1 MENSP
6 PSSVNAVPLEK
17 FKVVLLGEGC
27 VGKTSL
33 VLRYVENKF
42 NPRHVTTLQASFFT
56 KRLNLAGSKRVELS
70 IWDTAGQERFH
81 ALGPVYYRGSHG
93 ALLVYDVT
101 DEDSFEKVK
110 TWVRELRTILGE
122 RVQLVVAGNKSD
134 LLDKDPQQR
143 RVDAAKAEEYCRTVG
158 AVHFETSAKLN
169 RNIEE
174 MFLTLTQNMCRI
186 YSGDPTTSKR
196 ASTRGGLTVEAD
208 GPSGDGLGQ
217 KEGRKCC

>member
-1 MENSP
+1 MDQSP
-6 PSSVNAVPLEK
+6 PSSANSVPLEK

-42 NPRHVTTLQASFFT
+42 NPKHVTTLQASFFT
-56 KRLNLAGSKRVELS
+56 KRINLAGSKRVELS

-93 ALLVYDVT
+93 AVLVYDVT

-110 TWVRELRTILGE
+110 TWVRELRMIIGD
-122 RVQLVVAGNKSD
+122 RVQLVVAGNKID
-134 LLDKDPQQR
+134 LLDKDNQQR
-143 RVDAAKAEEYCRTVG
+143 RVDAANAEEYCRSVG

-169 RNIEE
+169 RNIDE
-174 MFLTLTQNMCRI
+174 MFSTLTQNICRTF
-186 YSGDPTTSKR
+186 SDSPASKR
-196 ASTRGGLTVEAD
+196 ASSRNTLVVAD
-208 GPSGDGLGQ
+208 DEHSAANGNRES
-217 KEGRKCC
+217 KKCC